1 MKKKFV
7 IMILLI
13 FIGIISES
21 KLKIG
26 VSMLPYYSFATNIV
40 KDKADVYQILP
51 TDADVHTYQ
60 PSANEVKKI
69 SNLDVLIINGT
80 GIDNYMYN
88 LIKASGNKNI
98 KVLVASKNVSLLPVS
113 GERGKVKSVNTHTFI
128 SVQASIQQINT
139 IAKELANLDKSNAN
153 IYLKNAREYGRK
165 LSNIK
170 ARKIREIS
178 NLRKKI
184 QFNVATTHGGY
195 DYILGE
201 IGIGVSVVIEPRDN
215 VRPSAVDLK
224 ESIKLIKEKHIN
236 VLFES
241 DGSQS
246 PYTRQIEKETGVVS
260 GKLLHMTNGKYT
272 TTAFENDLE
281 KNFDIII
288 STFKKAVSKS
298 K

>member
-1 MKKKFV
+1 
-7 IMILLI
+7 
-13 FIGIISES
+13 
-21 KLKIG
+21 
-26 VSMLPYYSFATNIV
+26 MLPYYSFATNIV

-98 KVLVASKNVSLLPVS
+98 KVIVASKNVSLLPVS

-139 IAKELANLDKSNAN
+139 IAKELANLDKSNAS

-288 STFKKAVSKS
+288 STFKKAASKS